1 MNRESIG
8 VEIMAYGLDLK
19 QRVIVIIEN
28 ASRIAK
34 VVQVFGIGKG

>member
-1 MNRESIG
+1 
-8 VEIMAYGLDLK
+8 MAYGLDLK